1 MQAFVES
8 CYPFVRE
15 VCMRDGEAV
24 AVPTGMVLRTRLGC
38 NEELLGALGMA
49 REELPATWPDFFASL
64 EGLSQRVEAIP
75 GATLFESGED
85 RESLRQALLTALLDD
100 CVAAFARPENGYAF
114 GRLRPARRARGL

>member
-1 MQAFVES
+1 
-8 CYPFVRE
+8 
-15 VCMRDGEAV
+15 
-24 AVPTGMVLRTRLGC
+24 
-38 NEELLGALGMA
+38 MA

-64 EGLSQRVEAIP
+64 DGLSRRVEAIP

-114 GRLRPARRARGL
+114 DASALRAALAALRGRPVGSVCP